1 MMFLWYVLVRQICL
15 PPDEAGR
22 KLPFTALCVCIYWCN
37 GRFPIFYAGRCRPTR
52 LELWCHARIQVRS
65 VTPRAHRRPTTTE
78 ALTAPRKSGFL
89 LPYWAKVM
97 GRGIGALLAVANSFY
112 CALRGLHTLS
122 YIGNL
127 LHVASLIPNYSFNSC
142 HKAIA
147 YTTIELFLLY
157 SCGNIITGRGKVC
170 CSWVWCNPLR
180 LLWAQALPR
189 ACGLSPDP
197 RHL

>member
-1 MMFLWYVLVRQICL
+1 MYLVRQICL
-15 PPDEAGR
+15 PPDEVGR
-22 KLPFTALCVCIYWCN
+22 KLPFTAISIGMLLPMSILCVCIFCCN
-37 GRFPIFYAGRCRPTR
+37 GRFPIFYASRCRPTR

-122 YIGNL
+122 YVRES
-127 LHVASLIPNYSFNSC
+127 VACCKLD
-142 HKAIA
+142 
-147 YTTIELFLLY
+147 TQLFYLFM
-157 SCGNIITGRGKVC
+157 S
-170 CSWVWCNPLR
+170 
-180 LLWAQALPR
+180 
-189 ACGLSPDP
+189 
-197 RHL
+197 